1 MYVYRIVKSKY
12 AAELSGEGAR
22 LFGGRWNDKGTPCL
36 YASESRSLALLE
48 YTVNVNVDD
57 IPRALSLTT
66 IEIPDHIHEVTIS
79 ELPGNWRLAPAPADA
94 AHFGTAL
101 LRSMIAPSIKIPSVV
116 IPEEFNYLLNPLHPD
131 KELFRIVEIKDFI
144 YDLRIKTI

>member
-12 AAELSGEGAR
+12 AADLSGEGAR

-66 IEIPDHIHEVTIS
+66 IEIPDNFHELTIP
-79 ELPGNWRLAPAPADA
+79 ELPGNWRLAPAPANTT
-94 AHFGTAL
+94 HFGTAL
-101 LRSMIAPSIKIPSVV
+101 LKSMIAPVIKIPSAV

-131 KELFRIVEIKDFI
+131 KNLFRVVGIQDFI
-144 YDLRIKTI
+144 YDLRIKSI